1 VDSIE
6 EVADKYHVPK
16 GFIGM
21 ILLPIVSNAAE
32 HVTSVWM
39 AAKGRMEMPIG
50 ICIGSS
56 IQISTF
62 VIPLL
67 VVIGYITGHDFTLF
81 FDDFATVT
89 LFVSVILVNQLI
101 MDGKTHYME
110 GMILVV
116 LYIIVAIAYYVT

>member
-1 VDSIE
+1 MVDSIE

-56 IQISTF
+56 IVSLYFIGAS
-62 VIPLL
+62 LL
-67 VVIGYITGHDFTLF
+67 SDYYNSKLALLSSHFLWLSDFC
-81 FDDFATVT
+81 
-89 LFVSVILVNQLI
+89 
-101 MDGKTHYME
+101 E
-110 GMILVV
+110 GIR
-116 LYIIVAIAYYVT
+116 